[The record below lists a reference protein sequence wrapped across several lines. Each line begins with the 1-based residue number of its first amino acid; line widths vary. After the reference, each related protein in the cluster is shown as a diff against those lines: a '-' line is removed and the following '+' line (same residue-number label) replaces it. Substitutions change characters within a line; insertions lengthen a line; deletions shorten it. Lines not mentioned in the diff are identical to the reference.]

1 MVQATLQPCY
11 PLAKPLLWVLYLRIK
26 PKGFYRVEVTLH
38 MSFLPRIPLP
48 SSTLIPGLFFTP
60 TELSSVFEHTNPPSL
75 CSTLHMLLLWLDILS
90 HRYCH
95 LSCPGP
101 CFCQFDYYPV
111 VLQDLFFNF
120 KRLPPGGLC
129 DSCLSPRSIQGPVG
143 TLSR

>member
-75 CSTLHMLLLWLDILS
+75 GWTYCPTGTVTYPARDHVSVSLTITQLSFKTYSSTSRDFLLEAS
-90 HRYCH
+90 VTPVFH
-95 LSCPGP
+95 PG
-101 CFCQFDYYPV
+101 
-111 VLQDLFFNF
+111 
-120 KRLPPGGLC
+120 
-129 DSCLSPRSIQGPVG
+129 
-143 TLSR
+143 LSRALWGL